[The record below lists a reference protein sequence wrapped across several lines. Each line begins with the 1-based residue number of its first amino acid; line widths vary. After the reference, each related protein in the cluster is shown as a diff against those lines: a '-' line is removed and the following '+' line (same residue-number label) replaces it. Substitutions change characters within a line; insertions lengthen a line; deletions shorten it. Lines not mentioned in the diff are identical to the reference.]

1 MCPLPLTSWKP
12 PMKKL
17 RISNAALLAL
27 VLSTSVGCDQVTKIV
42 AREHLEGVGRLSYLG
57 DTFRLVLIE
66 NHGAFLGMGSEMPAG
81 LRTAIFVGVVSLA
94 LIAFLVWIMRTPGL
108 SKFSV
113 VAAGLVI
120 GGGIGNVIDRVLFEG
135 GVTDFLNLGIG
146 TLRTGIFN
154 VADVWIMLGAAMMLV
169 SRDTWAPDKAEGSEE
184 DGPPESRDDA
194 ERALQT

>member
-1 MCPLPLTSWKP
+1 
-12 PMKKL
+12 MKNL
-17 RISNAALLAL
+17 RISNTALLAL

-42 AREHLEGVGRLSYLG
+42 AREQLEGLGRLSYLG

-66 NHGAFLGMGSEMPAG
+66 NHGAFLGMGSEMPAA
-81 LRTAIFVGVVSLA
+81 LRTAIFVGVVSIA
-94 LIAFLVWIMRTPGL
+94 LIAFLVWIMRTPDL

-120 GGGIGNVIDRVLFEG
+120 GGGIGNVIDRVLFDG

-169 SRDTWAPDKAEGSEE
+169 SRDTWAPDKAGASEE
-184 DGPPESRDDA
+184 DGPPTADDTG
-194 ERALQT
+194 EDPRTGLQT